1 MAQEESL
8 ALSEK
13 LSACLGT
20 INTSSLGTLLS
31 YVCTESPLKA
41 LLVIVCLGAEKAAFA
56 LECMPECTRRPVIAA
71 LARGIQV
78 PPGVFEHIITDAA
91 ASLQQMQLDESRRIS
106 VGLTDEFEDSFE
118 YLIPLLNR
126 QTVKSLLAILKE
138 VDIERYNEVI
148 ASRVTFDEIMLLDDR
163 DTQRV
168 LKEVSFQELAAAL
181 RTAPEPLKEKIKRN
195 VSKRIAARLEES
207 MTAQDWQLSISDP
220 EKMQD
225 RIADTIRRLAKAA
238 EIIIPRA
245 GDRVV

>member
-1 MAQEESL
+1 MQEF
-8 ALSEK
+8 
-13 LSACLGT
+13 
-20 INTSSLGTLLS
+20 LLDELPM
-31 YVCTESPLKA
+31 Y
-41 LLVIVCLGAEKAAFA
+41 IQ
-56 LECMPECTRRPVIAA
+56 RPILAA

-78 PPGVFEHIITDAA
+78 PPSVFEHIITDAA

-148 ASRVTFDEIMLLDDR
+148 ASRVTFEQIMLLDDR
-163 DTQRV
+163 HVQRV
-168 LKEVSFQELAAAL
+168 LKEVSFQEWAASL
-181 RTAPEPLKEKIKRN
+181 RTAPNPLKEKIKRN
-195 VSKRIAARLEES
+195 VSKRVAARLEES

-225 RIADTIRRLAKAA
+225 RIADTIRRLEKAA
-238 EIIIPRA
+238 EIIIPRS